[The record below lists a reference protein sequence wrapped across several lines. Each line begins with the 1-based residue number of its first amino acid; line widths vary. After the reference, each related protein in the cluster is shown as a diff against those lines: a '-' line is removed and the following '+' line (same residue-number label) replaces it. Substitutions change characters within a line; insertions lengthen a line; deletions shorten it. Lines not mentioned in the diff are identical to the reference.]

1 MGSMPWDDAAVELAL
16 APIYLA
22 AGQLMPGLECPD
34 VLLAVTGGLGVH
46 RADDLCAVAPVAGPM
61 RDPGF
66 GTAETVGRSFRIV
79 AFVPGIADQDELFAD
94 VQVGNSASPRQ
105 RS

>member
-1 MGSMPWDDAAVELAL
+1 MPWDDAAVELAL

-46 RADDLCAVAPVAGPM
+46 RADD
-61 RDPGF
+61 
-66 GTAETVGRSFRIV
+66 
-79 AFVPGIADQDELFAD
+79 
-94 VQVGNSASPRQ
+94 
-105 RS
+105 